1 MHVLGGFL
9 VTGHYLELVE
19 VLKTMRLKLRVFLKY
34 KLTKQG
40 VIVLNSALISTLLA
54 GELNETYLPTIK
66 NTPRAYSR
74 LFSTY
79 VY

>member
-1 MHVLGGFL
+1 MRVLGGFL
-9 VTGHYLELVE
+9 VTGHYLEPVE
-19 VLKTMRLKLRVFLKY
+19 VLKTMWLKLSVFLKY

-40 VIVLNSALISTLLA
+40 VIVFNSALISTLLA

-66 NTPRAYSR
+66 NTPRAYTR
-74 LFSTY
+74 IFSSY

>member
-1 MHVLGGFL
+1 MRVLGGFL
-9 VTGHYLELVE
+9 VTGHYLEPVE
-19 VLKTMRLKLRVFLKY
+19 VLKTIWLKLRVFLKY

-40 VIVLNSALISTLLA
+40 VIVFNSALISTLLA

-66 NTPRAYSR
+66 NTPRAYTR

>member
-1 MHVLGGFL
+1 MRVLGGFL
-9 VTGHYLELVE
+9 VTGYYLDLVE
-19 VLKTMRLKLRVFLKY
+19 VLKTVWLKLRAFIKY

-40 VIVLNSALISTLLA
+40 VIVFNNALISTLLA

-66 NTPRAYSR
+66 NTPRAYTR